1 MEIYWVLI
9 LQPPSPK
16 TLVSN
21 IYANSLYFSL
31 ATSTDNRISD
41 LQRDELQNLSGS
53 LKSLGIIHI

>member
-1 MEIYWVLI
+1 MNGHL
-9 LQPPSPK
+9 LGSDFTTPLDKNSC
-16 TLVSN
+16 N

-53 LKSLGIIHI
+53 LKSLGTVHI